1 MLHPVPMYFYSWF
14 RFRKLVQSEMETDYP
29 AVVSP
34 SASSGVATTA
44 TAGVATGVAT
54 ADMGLDNSS
63 SSSGM
68 DLDMHM
74 DMDLDLKSPRKSAVL
89 RHPECDNDISSTQDE
104 SDISS
109 TFWFRVVGDKNKKIA
124 APRNAVEAAAAEAE
138 PDASVDFTV
147 YSDTDRI
154 MRVIPFVSL
163 VLRMDYSESHNSS
176 HGNEQDDNDDHN
188 CITELLARQKDQE
201 LFYGD
206 LRQRTEQVKGMNANI
221 AVDEVLSLPEDLEL
235 DEDEVDDDTDS
246 TPAFQVEEPNDTT
259 EKEALGTNVTTS
271 RITAEA
277 SHGDGET
284 VGVVKEQNELNENEP
299 LFGSGHEPLFVSGP
313 STTPVALPRAP
324 IPKLISFDSSV
335 SDGSCSASW
344 DHILDHYQTMEE
356 TNTDTSCSNNN
367 NNVTACSSNEEE
379 EAREEIFILDPVDPL
394 VYGSIDYPY
403 LKKSSDKLYQ
413 LLKHHLLHLGDE
425 DDDDDDND
433 HKVHND
439 TAARDLIQAY
449 PETCQVR
456 YHPPQF
462 GGAVY
467 PLSYFCAT
475 GHLLNIQAAYTA
487 YPEAVGQEDPWVG
500 TPLHYACYH
509 NAGIQVVE
517 YLVQKFP
524 EAVRVTNY
532 SHQTPV
538 HMACM
543 SDQISLPV
551 VELLLEHYPTA
562 AQLADQ
568 DGYTPFHLA
577 CLHGANTELLQLLIQ
592 TSPSVIRMNTRA
604 LQKALHVT
612 CLHAPITE
620 TVELLIRR
628 DPACV
633 RATDEFFQTPL
644 HCAVQGKACEQ
655 ILTLLVQ
662 AHPGALYLTNDFD
675 ETPYKMAER
684 LGAPADVL
692 TLLKT

>member
-1 MLHPVPMYFYSWF
+1 
-14 RFRKLVQSEMETDYP
+14 METDDDCDGENL
-29 AVVSP
+29 ATATLTADP
-34 SASSGVATTA
+34 SNSSGAATATSGVATATA
-44 TAGVATGVAT
+44 TAT
-54 ADMGLDNSS
+54 AAETACLDSSS

-74 DMDLDLKSPRKSAVL
+74 DMDLDLSSPRKSAVL
-89 RHPECDNDISSTQDE
+89 RLSECDENDISSTQDE

-109 TFWFRVVGDKNKKIA
+109 IWFRVVGDKSKKTG
-124 APRNAVEAAAAEAE
+124 APSKAVEEEAVE
-138 PDASVDFTV
+138 DVDFPV

-154 MRVIPFVSL
+154 LRVIPFVSL

-176 HGNEQDDNDDHN
+176 HGNDNDEDNDEHN

-206 LRQRTEQVKGMNANI
+206 LSQRTEQVKGMSANMSG
-221 AVDEVLSLPEDLEL
+221 DEVLSLPEDQDLEL
-235 DEDEVDDDTDS
+235 DEDEDDTGS
-246 TPAFQVEEPNDTT
+246 ASAFQVEEPKIDTT
-259 EKEALGTNVTTS
+259 EKEPLGTN
-271 RITAEA
+271 
-277 SHGDGET
+277 GDE
-284 VGVVKEQNELNENEP
+284 VQLEDVKKMNQLNENEP
-299 LFGSGHEPLFVSGP
+299 HEPLFVSGP
-313 STTPVALPRAP
+313 STTPLAPPRAP
-324 IPKLISFDSSV
+324 IPRLISFDSSA
-335 SDGSCSASW
+335 SEGSCGASW
-344 DHILDHYQTMEE
+344 KDSLNEYQTMEDANRNSNDNDN
-356 TNTDTSCSNNN
+356 NTAT
-367 NNVTACSSNEEE
+367 CSSNNEED

-403 LKKSSDKLYQ
+403 LKKASDKLYQ

-425 DDDDDDND
+425 DDEDDDDND

-456 YHPPQF
+456 YHPPAF

-562 AQLADQ
+562 AHLADQ

-577 CLHGANTELLQLLIQ
+577 CLHGAKMELLQLLIQ

-620 TVELLIRR
+620 TVELLLRR

-662 AHPGALYLTNDFD
+662 AHPGALFLTNDFD

>member
-1 MLHPVPMYFYSWF
+1 M
-14 RFRKLVQSEMETDYP
+14 
-29 AVVSP
+29 
-34 SASSGVATTA
+34 
-44 TAGVATGVAT
+44 
-54 ADMGLDNSS
+54 
-63 SSSGM
+63 
-68 DLDMHM
+68 
-74 DMDLDLKSPRKSAVL
+74 
-89 RHPECDNDISSTQDE
+89 
-104 SDISS
+104 
-109 TFWFRVVGDKNKKIA
+109 RVV
-124 APRNAVEAAAAEAE
+124 
-138 PDASVDFTV
+138 
-147 YSDTDRI
+147 
-154 MRVIPFVSL
+154 PFVSL
-163 VLRMDYSESHNSS
+163 VLRMDNSTSHNETD
-176 HGNEQDDNDDHN
+176 NQDQDDNDEHN
-188 CITELLARQKDQE
+188 GITELLARQKDQE

-206 LRQRTEQVKGMNANI
+206 LRQRTEQVKGSMKTNMA
-221 AVDEVLSLPEDLEL
+221 ADEVLSLPEDLEL
-235 DEDEVDDDTDS
+235 YDDDDDEDDIDDDTDS
-246 TPAFQVEEPNDTT
+246 ASAFQVEEPKLDTT
-259 EKEALGTNVTTS
+259 EKETLGTTITTS
-271 RITAEA
+271 RINAEE
-277 SHGDGET
+277 SHKVDGER
-284 VGVVKEQNELNENEP
+284 VGVVKEQNNEHEHEP

-313 STTPVALPRAP
+313 APVTPPRAP
-324 IPKLISFDSSV
+324 IPKLISFDSSI
-335 SDGSCSASW
+335 SGSCSASW
-344 DHILDHYQTMEE
+344 KDSLDRYQTMEVTS
-356 TNTDTSCSNNN
+356 TNTNTSCSNTTDT
-367 NNVTACSSNEEE
+367 TACSSSDDEED

-394 VYGSIDYPY
+394 VYGSIEYPY

-425 DDDDDDND
+425 DDDD
-433 HKVHND
+433 HKVRND

-456 YHPPQF
+456 YHPPAF

-475 GHLLNIQAAYTA
+475 GHLLNVQAAYTA
-487 YPEAVGQEDPWVG
+487 YPEAIGQEDPWVG

-543 SDQISLPV
+543 SDQISIPV

-577 CLHGANTELLQLLIQ
+577 CLHGAKTELLQLLIQ

-620 TVELLIRR
+620 TVELLLRR

-655 ILTLLVQ
+655 ILTLLVK

-684 LGAPADVL
+684 LVAPADVL
-692 TLLKT
+692 MLLKT